1 MPQSAFEKSV
11 KAGVPVEPLR
21 KYEELVNQFDL
32 ERKGAKNP
40 YTSKNGHMFSF
51 LIKDDWRL
59 ALRLP
64 KDYLKKFLEEH
75 QTELVVTYGTVM
87 KEYALVPTSLMDNTE
102 VMKKH
107 FQVSLDYVSSL
118 KPKATKKK

>member
-1 MPQSAFEKSV
+1 MPLSNFEKSV
-11 KAGVPVEPLR
+11 KAGVPEEPLK
-21 KYEELVNQFDL
+21 KYEELVSNFDV

-64 KDYLKKFLEEH
+64 KDYLNQFLEDH
-75 QTELVVTYGTVM
+75 NTELVVTYGTVM
-87 KEYALVPTSLMDNTE
+87 KEYALVPDNIFNNLE
-102 VMKKH
+102 AAKIH
-107 FQVSLDYVSSL
+107 FQKSLDYVSSL
-118 KPKATKKK
+118 KPKPTKK